1 MNLPEILELV
11 ENSIFTLKVFVL
23 QSSVKRR
30 CLLRSILESL
40 ITTGLKLVID
50 LLKQI
55 AALYN
60 FLTPA
65 N

>member
-40 ITTGLKLVID
+40 IKTGLKLVID

-55 AALYN
+55 AALCD

>member
-55 AALYN
+55 AALCN

>member
-11 ENSIFTLKVFVL
+11 ENSIFTLKVFVF

-55 AALYN
+55 AALCN